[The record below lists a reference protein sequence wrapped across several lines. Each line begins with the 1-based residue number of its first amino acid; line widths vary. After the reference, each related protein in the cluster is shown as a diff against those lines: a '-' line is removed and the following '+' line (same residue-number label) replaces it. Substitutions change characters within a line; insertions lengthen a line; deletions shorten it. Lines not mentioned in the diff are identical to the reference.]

1 MSNVVVLVG
10 NPRPASRTAAFA
22 TALAGRLAETAP
34 RVIELGEVIGVSLD
48 GEPVR
53 AANPQPD
60 AWDAV
65 TSADL
70 LVVATPSYKG
80 TYTGLLKLFLDRYP
94 AGALDG
100 VRAVPVAVAGSPD
113 HAGATA
119 ADLLRLLRELGAVAG
134 SGVAVLESQ
143 LAEPDAL
150 LDRHAARLASE
161 LAHPVPTDR

>member
-10 NPRPASRTAAFA
+10 NPRPGSRTAAFA
-22 TALAGRLAETAP
+22 TALAQRLVATAP
-34 RVIELGEVIGVSLD
+34 RVIELGEVIAVGLD
-48 GEPVR
+48 AEPVR
-53 AANPQPD
+53 ATSPQPD

-65 TSADL
+65 STAEL

-94 AGALDG
+94 AGGLTG

-134 SGVAVLESQ
+134 SAVAILESQ
-143 LAEPDAL
+143 LADGEAL
-150 LDRHAARLASE
+150 LDRHAARLAE
-161 LAHPVPTDR
+161 EFTTA

>member
-1 MSNVVVLVG
+1 
-10 NPRPASRTAAFA
+10 
-22 TALAGRLAETAP
+22 
-34 RVIELGEVIGVSLD
+34 
-48 GEPVR
+48 VR

-143 LAEPDAL
+143 LADGDAL
-150 LDRHAARLASE
+150 LDRHAARLAEEFAS
-161 LAHPVPTDR
+161 A